1 MKITHHLLLLTT
13 ALLAGTP
20 AWATDEAAAL
30 EIAKKNG
37 CLACHGME
45 TKLVGPSWRDVGK
58 KYAGDAEAESMLVT
72 KVKKGGKGVWGQV
85 PMPPNVTVKDAD
97 VRTLVKFVLT
107 LK

>member
-1 MKITHHLLLLTT
+1 MKITRN
-13 ALLAGTP
+13 LLALIAIGACLP
-20 AWATDEAAAL
+20 AWAADETAAL
-30 EIAKKNG
+30 DIAKKNG

-45 TKLVGPSWRDVGK
+45 TKMVGPSWRDVGK
-58 KYAGDAEAESMLVT
+58 KYAGDAEAENKLVT

-97 VRTLVKFVLT
+97 VRTLVAFVLT

>member
-1 MKITHHLLLLTT
+1 MKITRNLLVLS
-13 ALLAGTP
+13 ALLACLP
-20 AWATDEAAAL
+20 AWSADEAAAL
-30 EIAKKNG
+30 DVAKKNG

-45 TKLVGPSWRDVGK
+45 TKMVGPSWRDVGK
-58 KYAGDAEAESMLVT
+58 KYAGDAEAESRLVT
-72 KVKKGGKGVWGQV
+72 KVKKGGKGVWGEV